1 MLGLSAVERHQAAM
15 DIADVILFLRRN
27 DRQDLAIELDEAA
40 RMAEVSPGPL
50 AAAWLEPV

>member
-1 MLGLSAVERHQAAM
+1 MERHQAAM